1 MALDAFDIG
10 ISSALIV
17 IVVLRQLPSGMH
29 GAYERN
35 KRLNESFDDFFRRPS
50 VSASRYGHFGL
61 AATMAILTLG
71 SVLGY
76 LKTSMLQHLAVSFG
90 MYGFIFCLLY
100 WRLSIVREKYS

>member
-10 ISSALIV
+10 VSSALIV

-35 KRLNESFDDFFRRPS
+35 KRLEESYDDFFRRPS
-50 VSASRYGHFGL
+50 VSASRYGHFAL
-61 AATMAILTLG
+61 AAAMAILTLG

-76 LKTSMLQHLAVSFG
+76 LKTSMLQHLAISFG
-90 MYGFIFCLLY
+90 MYGITFGLMY
-100 WRLSIVREKYS
+100 WRLSIVHENDS

>member
-17 IVVLRQLPSGMH
+17 IVVLRQLSSGML

-35 KRLNESFDDFFRRPS
+35 KRLDESYSDFFRRPS
-50 VSASRYGHFGL
+50 VSASRYGHFVL
-61 AATMAILTLG
+61 AGTLAILTLG

-76 LKTSMLQHLAVSFG
+76 LKTSMLQHLAISFG
-90 MYGFIFCLLY
+90 MYGVTFALLY
-100 WRLSIVREKYS
+100 WRLSIVHENDS